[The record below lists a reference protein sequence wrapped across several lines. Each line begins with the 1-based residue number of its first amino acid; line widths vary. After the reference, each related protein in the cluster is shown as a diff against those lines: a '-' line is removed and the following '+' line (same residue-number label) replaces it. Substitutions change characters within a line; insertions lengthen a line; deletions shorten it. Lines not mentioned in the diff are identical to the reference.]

1 MVKFF
6 CNKVQKDIL
15 GGNNMANI
23 KKRYNRALSIAEFI
37 VEGHTLKQTAEEFRV
52 SDTTVKRDLEFLISQ
67 GNREEYDRNFKLY
80 IKAKVQLRRNSKNA
94 VKK

>member
-1 MVKFF
+1 
-6 CNKVQKDIL
+6 
-15 GGNNMANI
+15 MANI